1 MQKLKRLL
9 IIFSSFILHYRYPHQ
24 FVVKQTMYSFEG
36 EFRRKP
42 QQNLAGASAHQNISR
57 DALLKKTH
65 QERIKRQA
73 SFLNT

>member
-1 MQKLKRLL
+1 
-9 IIFSSFILHYRYPHQ
+9 
-24 FVVKQTMYSFEG
+24 MYSFEG

-65 QERIKRQA
+65 QERIKRQVR
-73 SFLNT
+73 FV